1 MEMNMGHS
9 IISNAVY
16 VYKLESDSEPLW
28 DGMARAG
35 YEFIKALAP
44 TIKKRVVMK
53 PNITIVAEPDS
64 GIITHPRFIAGITD
78 YFREIGLPPEDI
90 MVAEGGGG
98 NAMEEYY
105 GQGRY
110 TEMAQQHGFT
120 TVNLNHA
127 EPVVYDMPDSE
138 FLKEISIANIV
149 TDKDNYFI
157 NVPKMKTHNLAVTT
171 LCMKN
176 LMGTLTPPEKRH
188 LCSFPQE
195 LGGRHNEVSP
205 NGIEL
210 REEVLCKRLS
220 DLSTVLKP
228 DFNIIEGI
236 VGRDGTAF
244 RHGKNI
250 QTNLVIG
257 GNNATT
263 VDAVASYL
271 MGFEPSSIG
280 YLKIARLRGLG
291 AIEIEDIDIYEVSSD
306 GIKPCESLSR
316 FMSLIPFEVLA
327 SDKHARDIPLNKEM
341 LSRCQVAV

>member
-1 MEMNMGHS
+1 MSHS

-16 VYKLESDSEPLW
+16 VYKLESDCEPLW

-35 YEFIKALAP
+35 YEFIKVLAP
-44 TIKKRVVMK
+44 AIKKRVVMK
-53 PNITIVAEPDS
+53 PNITIVTEPDS
-64 GIITHPRFIAGITD
+64 GIITHPSFIAGMTD
-78 YFREIGLPPEDI
+78 YFREIGLSPEDI

-98 NAMEEYY
+98 DAMEEYY
-105 GQGRY
+105 GQGGY

-138 FLKEISIANIV
+138 FFKEISIAKIA

-157 NVPKMKTHNLAVTT
+157 NIPKMKTHNLAVTT

-176 LMGTLTPPEKRH
+176 LMGTLTPPDKRH

-195 LGGRHNEVSP
+195 LGNRYNEVSS

-271 MGFEPSSIG
+271 MGLEPSAIG
-280 YLKIARLRGLG
+280 YLKIALQRELG
-291 AIEIEDIDIYEVSSD
+291 AIEIEYIDIYEVSRD
-306 GIKPCESLSR
+306 GVRPCDDINR
-316 FMSLIPFEVLA
+316 FMSQIPFEVLA
-327 SDKHARDIPLNKEM
+327 GDKCVRDIPLNKEM